1 VKSLSKGN
9 NPKKDVLSSTFNLKE
24 STTVPLSSVPASNF
38 EDEVSDSWP
47 EQTERDDFDAS
58 EESYEQGKPLWK
70 KNGKLEPCNLSTS
83 EDKIRKP
90 NGHTKW
96 KDVPKVESKNLHL
109 DDDLNALLQVNIIN
123 Q

>member
-1 VKSLSKGN
+1 MKSLSKGN
-9 NPKKDVLSSTFNLKE
+9 NPKKDILSSTFNLKE

-38 EDEVSDSWP
+38 EDDVTDSWP

-70 KNGKLEPCNLSTS
+70 KNGKLEPYNPPTL

-90 NGHTKW
+90 NGQTKW
-96 KDVPKVESKNLHL
+96 RDLPKVEPKNSHS
-109 DDDLNALLQVNIIN
+109 DDDLNALLLVKTLSK
-123 Q
+123 